1 MFLRQAVAKLN
12 NESKDSGAF
21 IVLDLCDAFTSVLNH
36 TEIRGVQGSASHRH
50 HSHRGLYGFR
60 PTTLFVFGDSYA
72 DTGNNRKSEANSW
85 KVPYGI
91 TFPGKP
97 AGRFSDGRVLT
108 DYLAKYLGL
117 KSPIP
122 YRWRKYAP
130 NRLRYG
136 INFAY
141 GGTGVFKTLVMDPN
155 MTTQIDFFQ
164 NLINESVYSKGDL
177 QSSLAL
183 LSIAGNDYGAFLSK
197 GGTAQIGWYGINFA
211 YGGTG
216 VFKTLVMD
224 PNMTTQIDFFQNLIN
239 ESVYSK
245 GDLQSSLALL
255 SIAGNDYGA
264 FLSKGG
270 TAQDFP
276 AFIARVVNQIA
287 MNLKRIHCMGVR
299 KVAVTALQP
308 LGCLPRST
316 VRNSFQQCNATEN
329 TAVDLHNMLLQQAV
343 AKLNNE
349 SKLDPKAFVVLDLYG
364 SFTQVLKTKGE
375 YLGSAVK
382 FETPLKPC
390 CMGMSSKYYCG
401 SVDEKGAKMY
411 TVNCMR
417 RHPLA
422 CLN

>member
-1 MFLRQAVAKLN
+1 MEKQNLLFFFSISSCFFLFPLL
-12 NESKDSGAF
+12 S
-21 IVLDLCDAFTSVLNH
+21 
-36 TEIRGVQGSASHRH
+36 EIRGVQGSASHH
-50 HSHRGLYGFR
+50 HNSHGGHRGVYGGFR
-60 PTTLFVFGDSYA
+60 PRTLFVFGDSYA
-72 DTGNNRKSEANSW
+72 DTGNNRKSVANSW
-85 KVPYGI
+85 KVPYGV

-136 INFAY
+136 MNFAY
-141 GGTGVFKTLVMDPN
+141 GGTGVFKTLVLDPN

-164 NLINESVYSKGDL
+164 NLINESVYN
-177 QSSLAL
+177 Q
-183 LSIAGNDYGAFLSK
+183 
-197 GGTAQIGWYGINFA
+197 
-211 YGGTG
+211 
-216 VFKTLVMD
+216 
-224 PNMTTQIDFFQNLIN
+224 
-239 ESVYSK
+239 

-287 MNLKRIHCMGVR
+287 TNLKRIHDMGVR

-316 VRNSFQQCNATEN
+316 VLNSFQECNATEN
-329 TAVDLHNMLLQQAV
+329 TVVDLHNLLLQQAV

-349 SKLDPKAFVVLDLYG
+349 SKLDPKAFVILDLYG

-375 YLGSAVK
+375 YLGSVR

-401 SVDEKGAKMY
+401 SVDEKGAEMY
-411 TVNCMR
+411 TVCKNPEGAFFWDMV
-417 RHPLA
+417 HPTQAGWRAVYMSLKST
-422 CLN
+422 LEQIK

>member
-1 MFLRQAVAKLN
+1 MEQQNLLLLFSSCFFLLPLL
-12 NESKDSGAF
+12 S
-21 IVLDLCDAFTSVLNH
+21 
-36 TEIRGVQGSASHRH
+36 EIQGVQSSSSHH
-50 HSHRGLYGFR
+50 HRSHRGLYGFH
-60 PTTLFVFGDSYA
+60 PTKLFVFGDSYA
-72 DTGNNRKSEANSW
+72 DTGNNRKTEANSW

-122 YRWRKYAP
+122 YRWRKYAT

-141 GGTGVFKTLVMDPN
+141 GGTGVFNTMVLDPN

-164 NLINESVYSKGDL
+164 NLINDSVYEKWDL

-183 LSIAGNDYGAFLSK
+183 VTVAGNDYGAFLAK
-197 GGTAQIGWYGINFA
+197 GGSA
-211 YGGTG
+211 
-216 VFKTLVMD
+216 
-224 PNMTTQIDFFQNLIN
+224 
-239 ESVYSK
+239 E
-245 GDLQSSLALL
+245 DL
-255 SIAGNDYGA
+255 
-264 FLSKGG
+264 
-270 TAQDFP
+270 P
-276 AFIARVVNQIA
+276 AFITRVVDQLA
-287 MNLKRIHCMGVR
+287 VNLKRIHSMGVR

-316 VRNSFQQCNATEN
+316 VHNSFQQCNATEN
-329 TAVDLHNMLLQQAV
+329 VAADFHNMLLQQAV

-349 SKLDPKAFVVLDLYG
+349 SKDSRAFVILDLYG
-364 SFTQVLKTKGE
+364 SFNKVLKNKGE
-375 YLGSAVK
+375 YLGSVT

-390 CMGMSSKYYCG
+390 CMGISSKYYCG

-411 TVNCMR
+411 TVCENREVAFFWDMV
-417 RHPLA
+417 HPTQAGWRAVYFSLKST
-422 CLN
+422 LDKIN